1 MATRRAS
8 QLAIGYSS
16 VFLRQSAWDTP
27 IDGTSLDRAFPAT
40 SRNYIDLDETT
51 EDVDDCTGQDLL
63 FEQEEEERKCR
74 ASVSTYDQTSEAVK

>member
-16 VFLRQSAWDTP
+16 VFKRQSAWDVP
-27 IDGTSLDRAFPAT
+27 LDDADLDRAFPAT
-40 SRNYIDLDETT
+40 SRNYIDMDETT

-63 FEQEEEERKCR
+63 F
-74 ASVSTYDQTSEAVK
+74 